1 MSKKQY
7 TEAFSNIHPSDEVI
21 ERIMNMTEKKHF
33 TNFGK
38 VLAVSV
44 AIISI
49 FLSMGLVVA
58 NAATDGAVS
67 EAVSEAFE
75 NVSNKITILINGN
88 ETQANVSV
96 TEKTNVNGEQY
107 IEAEIEVDVPDSDDT
122 VEYKARINGDFEAEN
137 IDSALQEGF
146 EWNIN
151 NEQSE

>member
-122 VEYKARINGDFEAEN
+122 VEYIARINGDFEAES

-151 NEQSE
+151 TEQSE